1 MKKSDVKGLISA
13 IGKEKRAFFF
23 SDAEYTWVSNGY
35 FAFKTRDKEIAQYI
49 IDTVNERKRKPEW
62 QEMERLKDIV
72 EDYPDAHLCAD
83 VQTGKAYGRE
93 VLILNQSEYSVW
105 INEKFVIPKTNFYTM
120 GTLKPVYQF
129 VGSMEYPEAIH
140 MILPIKIEGRSDD

>member
-13 IGKEKRAFFF
+13 IGKEKKAFFF

-72 EDYPDAHLCAD
+72 EDCPDAYLCAD
-83 VQTGKAYGRE
+83 VQTGKVLNDGRE
-93 VLILNQSEYSVW
+93 VLILNQPEYSVW
-105 INEKFVIPKTNFYTM
+105 INAKFVVPKTNFYTSGM
-120 GTLKPVYQF
+120 RAPVYQF
-129 VGSMEYPEAIH
+129 VGRMEYPEAIH
-140 MILPIKIEGRSDD
+140 MILPINHN